1 MNIVKNEPMRNHTT
15 FRIGGDADEFCEA
28 ERAEDVIS
36 AVEYA
41 KEKNIP
47 LFVMGNG
54 SNLLVSDKGI
64 RGLVLKLSDRFS
76 KYEVKDEIIRAQ
88 SGALLS
94 ALAKEAQKHSLSGM
108 EFAAGIPGT
117 LGGAIYMNA
126 GAYGGEMKDIVKSVT
141 YLENGEIK
149 KAEDGFE
156 FGYRTSI
163 FADKKAIILEAE
175 LLLKKGNAD
184 EIKWKMEDLK
194 NRRVE
199 KQPLNMPSAGSTFKR
214 PKGYFAGKLI
224 EDAGLKGYTVGGAMV
239 SDKHSGFVVN
249 KGGATAEDVRKLIL
263 HIQKTVREKFGVEL
277 ETEVKI
283 VGEF

>member
-1 MNIVKNEPMRNHTT
+1 MNIIKNEPMKNHTT
-15 FRIGGDADEFCEA
+15 FRIGGAADEFCEA
-28 ERAEDVIS
+28 ERTEDVIS
-36 AVEYA
+36 ATEYA

-76 KYEVKDEIIRAQ
+76 KYEVKGKIIKAQ

-94 ALAKEAQKHSLSGM
+94 SLAKEAQKHSLSGM

-149 KAEDGFE
+149 KAENGFN
-156 FGYRTSI
+156 FGYRTSV
-163 FADKKAIILEAE
+163 FADKKAVILGAE
-175 LLLKKGNAD
+175 LLLKRGNAD
-184 EIKWKMEDLK
+184 EIKETMEDFK

-199 KQPLNMPSAGSTFKR
+199 KQPLTMPSAGSTFKR
-214 PKGYFAGKLI
+214 PKGCFTGKLI

-239 SDKHSGFVVN
+239 SEKHSGFVVN
-249 KGGATAEDVRKLIL
+249 KGGATAEDVLSLIS
-263 HIQKTVREKFGVEL
+263 HIQKTIREKFGVEL